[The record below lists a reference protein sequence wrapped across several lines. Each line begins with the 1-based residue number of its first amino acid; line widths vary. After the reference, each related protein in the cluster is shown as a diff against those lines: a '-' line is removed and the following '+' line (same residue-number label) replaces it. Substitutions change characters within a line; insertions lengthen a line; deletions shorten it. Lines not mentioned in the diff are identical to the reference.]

1 MRCRFVVTMMVLAA
15 AMTGTSAASGQTA
28 RKSQPAG
35 GSQATRASV
44 NPNKA
49 KLLTPSQLNEKGPDV
64 FQAKFDSSK
73 GVFVIEV
80 HRDWAPIGADRFY
93 NLVKNGFFDGCR
105 FFRVIPDFMV
115 QFGINGDPAVD
126 AAWERADIKDDP
138 VKQSNKLGYISY
150 GNTGRPNSRGT
161 QVFINYKDNSF
172 LDTQRFSPF
181 GQVLSGMDVV
191 VKLNSEYGSKPQEA
205 QGTIKTEGNKFLI
218 SKFPKLDYIKRV
230 TIEK

>member
-1 MRCRFVVTMMVLAA
+1 MRCRFIVTMMVLAA
-15 AMTGTSAASGQTA
+15 AMTGGSAAAGQAA
-28 RKSQPAG
+28 RTSQPAG
-35 GSQATRASV
+35 GRQATRAGV

-49 KLLTPSQLNEKGPDV
+49 KLLTPSQLKEKAPDT

-126 AAWERADIKDDP
+126 AAWERADINDDP
-138 VKQSNKLGYISY
+138 VKQSNKLGFISY

-172 LDTQRFSPF
+172 LDAQRFSPF
-181 GQVLSGMDVV
+181 GQVVSGMDVV

-205 QGTIKTEGNKFLI
+205 QGTIKAEGNKFLN
-218 SKFPKLDYIKRV
+218 SKFPKLDFIRRA